1 MFERDLLLAFVF
13 MVILFLR
20 QISILKQPNKINYA
34 PLMIGIGAISS
45 LVHFIIHPDT
55 QNVLLLIRE
64 SIFPLLVALLLY
76 IVMNILHQTQQTES
90 SRAKDEFTKGL
101 IAQVTQLKEFM
112 AELESR
118 MTLSAQ
124 EDRAV
129 QEEVRGKF
137 KEDIKALDAIK
148 VNQARFLEKFEDMD
162 KWQDKV
168 SQEFET
174 LINVQMPEFD
184 SVVNKHIQV
193 LRVTEQDHFNQLKA
207 RLEKSLEDR
216 VDVSQDIAEL
226 KENLENMKAMSQN
239 IANTIVKQ
247 TLQHLSAVSRDFE
260 GQLLSLKSHTEGLK
274 TSLFEDENILS
285 SIREQSEIIMKQM
298 LLSSNKMNELESK
311 NSGLYDIYTTIK
323 DLMNDIEAIKAD
335 YVKAQS
341 QLTNIS
347 HELQTSENEQ
357 LEAMKNQIKN
367 LSEDLSKKIDESLE
381 KLHEHYH
388 IADGDISQSVQFL
401 AKRSQLKGYTQS

>member
-1 MFERDLLLAFVF
+1 MFEHDLLLAFVF
-13 MVILFLR
+13 MAILFLR

-55 QNVLLLIRE
+55 QDVIHLIRE
-64 SIFPLLVALLLY
+64 SIFPMLVALLLY
-76 IVMNILHQTQQTES
+76 IVMNILHQTQRTES

-112 AELESR
+112 AELEGR
-118 MTLSAQ
+118 MILSAQ

-137 KEDIKALDAIK
+137 REDIKALDAIK
-148 VNQARFLEKFEDMD
+148 VNQVKFLEKFEDMD
-162 KWQDKV
+162 KWQEKV

-193 LRVTEQDHFNQLKA
+193 LRVAEQDHFNQLKV
-207 RLEKSLEDR
+207 RIEKALEDR

-226 KENLENMKAMSQN
+226 KQSLENMKNMSEN
-239 IANTIVKQ
+239 IANTIIKHTMQ
-247 TLQHLSAVSRDFE
+247 QLSTVSREFE
-260 GQLLSLKSHTEGLK
+260 GQLLSLKSHTEGMK
-274 TSLFEDENILS
+274 TSLFEDENRLS

-298 LLSSNKMNELESK
+298 VLSSNKMDELESK
-311 NSGLYDIYTTIK
+311 NSGLHDIYTSIK
-323 DLMNDIEAIKAD
+323 DLMSDIEAVKAD

-341 QLTNIS
+341 ELTNIS
-347 HELQTSENEQ
+347 KELQVSENEQ
-357 LEAMKNQIKN
+357 LEAMKKQIET

-401 AKRSQLKGYTQS
+401 AKRSQLKGYIQN

>member
-1 MFERDLLLAFVF
+1 MLEHDLLLAFVF
-13 MVILFLR
+13 MAILFLR

-55 QNVLLLIRE
+55 QNVVLLIRE

-76 IVMNILHQTQQTES
+76 IVMNILHQTQRTES

-112 AELESR
+112 SDVEAR
-118 MTLSAQ
+118 MILSGQ

-137 KEDIKALDAIK
+137 REDIKALDAIK
-148 VNQARFLEKFEDMD
+148 VNQAKFLEKFEDMD
-162 KWQDKV
+162 KWQEKV

-193 LRVTEQDHFNQLKA
+193 LRVSEQDHFNQLKV
-207 RLEKSLEDR
+207 RIEKALEDR
-216 VDVSQDIAEL
+216 VDVSEDIAEL
-226 KENLENMKAMSQN
+226 KQSLENMKNISEN
-239 IANTIVKQ
+239 IANTIIKHTIQ
-247 TLQHLSAVSRDFE
+247 QLSTVSREFE
-260 GQLLSLKSHTEGLK
+260 GQLLSLKSHTEGMK
-274 TSLFEDENILS
+274 TSLFEDENRLS
-285 SIREQSEIIMKQM
+285 SIREQSEIILKQM
-298 LLSSNKMNELESK
+298 VLSSNKMDELESK
-311 NSGLYDIYTTIK
+311 NNGLHDVYTTIK
-323 DLMNDIEAIKAD
+323 DLMSDIEAVKAD

-341 QLTNIS
+341 ELTNIS
-347 HELQTSENEQ
+347 SELQISENEQ
-357 LEAMKNQIKN
+357 LETMKNQIEA

-388 IADGDISQSVQFL
+388 IAEGDISQSVQFL
-401 AKRSQLKGYTQS
+401 AKRSQLKGYIQN

>member
-1 MFERDLLLAFVF
+1 LFEHDLLLAFVF
-13 MVILFLR
+13 MAILFLR

-55 QNVLLLIRE
+55 QDVIHLIRE
-64 SIFPLLVALLLY
+64 SILPLLVALLLY

-112 AELESR
+112 AELEGR
-118 MTLSAQ
+118 MILSQQ
-124 EDRAV
+124 EDQRV

-137 KEDIKALDAIK
+137 REDIKALDAIK
-148 VNQARFLEKFEDMD
+148 VNQVKFLEKFEDMD
-162 KWQDKV
+162 KWHEKV

-193 LRVTEQDHFNQLKA
+193 LRVSERDHFNQLKV
-207 RLEKSLEDR
+207 RLEEALEER
-216 VDVSQDIAEL
+216 VDVSEDIAEL
-226 KENLENMKAMSQN
+226 KESLENMKSMSEN
-239 IANTIVKQ
+239 IANTIIKH
-247 TLQHLSAVSRDFE
+247 TLQHLSTVSREFE
-260 GQLLSLKSHTEGLK
+260 GQLISLKSHTEGLK
-274 TSLFEDENILS
+274 TSLFEDENRLS
-285 SIREQSEIIMKQM
+285 SIREQSEIILKQM
-298 LLSSNKMNELESK
+298 VLSSNKMSELESK
-311 NSGLYDIYTTIK
+311 NKGLHDIYTTIN
-323 DLMNDIEAIKAD
+323 DLMSDIEAVKSD

-341 QLTNIS
+341 QLMNIS
-347 HELQTSENEQ
+347 SELQTSEDEQ
-357 LEAMKNQIKN
+357 LEAMRNQIES
-367 LSEDLSKKIDESLE
+367 LSEELSKKIDESLE
-381 KLHEHYH
+381 KLHEHFH

-401 AKRSQLKGYTQS
+401 AKRSQLKGYIQN